1 MILFLT
7 TLEVQR
13 MDART
18 NPGIQTIV
26 TIFKDI
32 EDLAQKNDKL
42 VKKNDELITENEELK
57 KLSQNSMSIMIR

>member
-42 VKKNDELITENEELK
+42 VKLVKKNDDLITENEELK
-57 KLSQNSMSIMIR
+57 KNYHKTQ